1 MIQISN
7 ATIEF
12 DMNDAMEFINRRH
25 GIRMVNKISHAI
37 GFGNDVSSLC
47 SNIGLD
53 EMLALCQYILQ
64 KASKE
69 EIEILIKVFLFKRDE
84 IEKGDHPMKDEIAI
98 RLVRVIDFLSIS
110 NSAENHKSEAKPKR
124 RAL

>member
-1 MIQISN
+1 
-7 ATIEF
+7 
-12 DMNDAMEFINRRH
+12 
-25 GIRMVNKISHAI
+25 MVNKISHAI

-110 NSAENHKSEAKPKR
+110 NSAEKSNSEAKPKR